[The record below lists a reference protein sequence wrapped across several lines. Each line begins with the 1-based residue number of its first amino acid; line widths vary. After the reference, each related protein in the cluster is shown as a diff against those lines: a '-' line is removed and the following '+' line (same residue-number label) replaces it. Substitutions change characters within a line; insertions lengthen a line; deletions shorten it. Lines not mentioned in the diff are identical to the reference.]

1 MPSAKGIGGETAK
14 VLGGEMT
21 SAGAIGGETF
31 AKALI
36 KKAMA
41 FISTAGIGAAIGKAM
56 LEGAALEQSI
66 GGVEAIFG
74 DAADTVKKNAQDAFK
89 TAGVSANQYME
100 GVSSFAASL
109 MASTGGNAQQ
119 AADIADKAFRD
130 MSDNAN
136 RFGTDM
142 ASIQAAYQGFAKQ
155 NYTLLD
161 NLKLGYGGTKTEM
174 ERLLKDAEAITGVK
188 YDISNLADVYT
199 AIGVIQDK
207 LNVTGTTA
215 KEAASTFSGSLQMMK
230 ASVSNFLGALALGE
244 DVTPALTNML
254 ESIGSFAGNALRL
267 LVNVLT
273 SLPQALANV
282 DWLGIA
288 AQMFTNLKA
297 ALGANVGIL
306 STDMSTIRAFLA
318 SITAGLPDV
327 LAKGGE
333 IISNLFNGLLAR
345 LPDIGRAA
353 AEAVGTFAR
362 FIQDNLGTIVQAGIE
377 LLGKLIAGLIQA
389 IPKLVAAIPSIIKA
403 AVDAFTS
410 HDWGSTGKAIVEGI
424 VRGILNAGHLIGET
438 LRSLAQQAWQGVKTF
453 LGIGSPSKVF
463 ADEIGQ
469 WIPAG
474 IALGIDEK
482 SYLVD
487 NALNGLATATLAANA
502 QLASYNGA
510 TLAAT
515 AAGGVNVNVYGTD
528 SMDVSDLAAAVERRI
543 IAAQNNRRLAWV

>member
-14 VLGGEMT
+14 ILGGEMT

-100 GVSSFAASL
+100 GVTSFAASL

-155 NYTLLD
+155 NYTMLD

-207 LNVTGTTA
+207 LNITGTTA

-333 IISNLFNGLLAR
+333 IISSLFNGLLAR

-353 AEAVGTFAR
+353 ADAVGTFAK
-362 FIQDNLGTIVQAGIE
+362 FIKDNLGTILQAGIE

-403 AVDAFTS
+403 AADAFTN
-410 HDWGSTGKAIVEGI
+410 HDWGSTGRAIIDGI
-424 VRGILNAGHLIGET
+424 VKGILNAGHLIVDALKG
-438 LRSLAQQAWQGVKTF
+438 LAQQAWQGVKNF

-463 ADEIGQ
+463 ADQIGQ

-474 IALGIDEK
+474 IAQGITANAGV
-482 SYLVD
+482 VD
-487 NALNGLATATLAANA
+487 SALNGLTSNMVLRSTN
-502 QLASYNGA
+502 QLARYGGA
-510 TLAAT
+510 SAT
-515 AAGGVNVNVYGTD
+515 SAPGGININVYGSDNMSVT
-528 SMDVSDLAAAVERRI
+528 DLAAAVERRLI
-543 IAAQNNRRLAWV
+543 EAQNNRRLVWL